1 MSFLFPAFLWGLLA
15 ISIPIAVHIF
25 NFRRTKRVFFTNVA
39 FLKAVET
46 QTRSVRKIKHWLIMA
61 ARILAIACLV
71 FAFAQPYLPG
81 ASDASASRKGI
92 TSLYL
97 DNSYSMQSEANT
109 KRYIDLAT
117 GHLSD
122 LLGLFRNVTSLQ
134 LITNDFSAQEQGLY
148 RTDKVRDMLTTVG
161 LSHTPRT
168 FEDIYKRQEN
178 LISRHQSSGKNQ
190 LFWFSDFQK
199 STAGNLA
206 NLKVDT
212 TNQLFVVPVQA
223 IPEKNIYVDS
233 AWLSSPFIRELQ
245 NNILFVK
252 VSNAGK
258 EEAKNMVLKLTL
270 DNTQASTASVNVPAN
285 GSATAQ
291 FNFNLKGKGFK
302 KGQITFDDFPVV
314 FDNSYY
320 FVLNASPLIRI
331 AHIYG
336 EQSSG
341 NYIRNVYANDSLF
354 AVQSSSIN
362 NLDPGSIKNA
372 DMVVLEGVGQ
382 VNGTLSQELQQFVSN
397 GGSVSIIP
405 PSKPDRNSYEGL
417 LRNFGVNGLSVE
429 SNTNPEPLPLAAPDR
444 NNPFFS
450 DVFEESVRQELSL
463 NLPTAAPVWSWAASG
478 QKLLSLR
485 NGQQYLSRVARGN
498 GKIYLF
504 AAPLNT
510 EYGNMAQHAI
520 FVPVMYKMAA
530 MSVRAQRTSFTF
542 DENPITLQIDKIVPN
557 TTFKLRRNKTEII
570 PVQRITGNQLLLE
583 IPQGDQLGEG
593 LDAGYFELVQD
604 NKVEQIIALNHNNK
618 ESKLDYYSPD
628 ELKTIFAGQKNVQVF
643 QSLDDNAFASEF
655 QQQNLGTSLWKYFL
669 YGALFFLLAEIA
681 LIRFKK

>member
-61 ARILAIACLV
+61 ARILAIACLA

-81 ASDASASRKGI
+81 QNNTGAGRKGI

-97 DNSYSMQSEANT
+97 DNSYSMQGEVNT

-134 LITNDFSAQEQGLY
+134 LITNDFSSQEQGLY
-148 RTDKVRDMLTTVG
+148 RTDKIKDMLTTVG

-168 FEDIYKRQEN
+168 FQDIYKRQEN
-178 LISRHQSSGKNQ
+178 LISRHQSIGKNS

-206 NLKVDT
+206 NLKIDT
-212 TNQLFVVPVQA
+212 TNQLFLVPVQGV
-223 IPEKNIYVDS
+223 PEKNIYVDS
-233 AWLSSPFIRELQ
+233 AWLSTPFIRELQ

-258 EEAKNMVLKLTL
+258 EDAKNIVLKLTL
-270 DNTQASTASVNVPAN
+270 DNTQASTASVNVAAN

-291 FNFNLKGKGFK
+291 FNFNIKGKGYK
-302 KGQITFDDFPVV
+302 KGQITFDDFPVI
-314 FDNSYY
+314 FDNNYY
-320 FVLNASPLIRI
+320 FVLNSSPLIRI

-336 EQSSG
+336 EQNSE
-341 NYIRNVYANDSLF
+341 NYVRNVYANDSLF
-354 AVQSSSIN
+354 TVQSSSIN

-382 VNGTLSQELQQFVSN
+382 VNGTLMQELQQFVSN
-397 GGSVSIIP
+397 GGSISIVP
-405 PSKPDRNSYEGL
+405 PTNPDKNSYEGL
-417 LRNFGVNGLSVE
+417 LSSFGVNGLSINKTP
-429 SNTNPEPLPLAAPDR
+429 SPELLPLAAPDR

-450 DVFEESVRQELSL
+450 DVFEESVRQDLNL
-463 NLPTAAPVWSWAASG
+463 NLPNVAPVWAWANSG
-478 QKLLSLR
+478 QQLLTIK
-485 NGQQYLSRVARGN
+485 NGQPYLSRVNRGN
-498 GKIYLF
+498 GKLYLF
-504 AAPLNT
+504 SAPFNT
-510 EYGNMAQHAI
+510 EYGNMAQHAM

-530 MSVRAQRTSFTF
+530 MSVRPQRTAFTF
-542 DENPITLQIDKIVPN
+542 DENPITLHLDKATPN
-557 TTFKLRRNKTEII
+557 VTYKLRRDKTEII

-593 LDAGYFELVQD
+593 LDAGYFELLQD
-604 NKVEQIIALNHNNK
+604 NKVEQLIALNHNNK
-618 ESKLDYYSPD
+618 ESRLEYYSPE
-628 ELKTIFAGQKNVQVF
+628 ELKSIFAGQKNVQVF
-643 QSLDDNAFASEF
+643 QNLDDNAFSKEF
-655 QQQNLGTSLWKYFL
+655 QQQNMGTSLWKYFL
-669 YGALFFLLAEIA
+669 YGALFFLLAEIM